1 MVEALKKL
9 DKKFLIIAGCV
20 ILIPIF
26 VIVFLAIVQGCSG
39 GTITYEKYEQKM
51 ISAAQKYFAD
61 KNKINAIEEFVKY
74 VNWEGNPI
82 DYTPPEYKTLD
93 VPVDTLRDPIAEEV
107 IRDKKLEEILIV
119 YYNGRYQPDKCE
131 SHRVEVD
138 ALEELRQLAGEENLL
153 PIPVGVPDG
162 FKLVKSHVFFG
173 SKKGTT
179 YQLMGEEYVEAGV
192 SVKRYAC
199 DPEKLRM
206 CSYFL
211 YFQNEAGERLNFSAR
226 MVMDYNVDSVL
237 QADGG
242 QVNVK
247 KVEGMDQ
254 VVHIDRGEEQFIW
267 MRENLLE
274 PVPAQI
280 MILGPDDIEISDVER
295 SYVCLEIQ
303 ANSTVCDLDTMLS
316 CFGFTAQ

>member
-1 MVEALKKL
+1 MTEQEFREKLKQSVGHTELSPDRQYRVLARMKGGRR
-9 DKKFLIIAGCV
+9 KVCSWSKMKISIV
-20 ILIPIF
+20 ISL
-26 VIVFLAIVQGCSG
+26 VVLMTMG
-39 GTITYEKYEQKM
+39 
-51 ISAAQKYFAD
+51 AAVAT
-61 KNKINAIEEFVKY
+61 EFVKY

-82 DYTPPEYKTLD
+82 DYTPPEYQTLD
-93 VPVDTLRDPIAEEV
+93 VPVDMLRDPIAEEV
-107 IRDKKLEEILIV
+107 TRNKKLEEVLIV
-119 YYNGRYQPDKCE
+119 YYNGRYQPDKCV

-138 ALEELRQLAGEENLL
+138 ALDELRQLAGDENLL
-153 PIPVGVPDG
+153 PIPVWVPDG

-199 DPEKLRM
+199 DREKLRM

-226 MVMDYNVDSVL
+226 MVMDYNADSVL

-242 QVNVK
+242 QVNMK

-254 VVHIDRGEEQFIW
+254 VVHIDRGEDQFIW
-267 MRENLLE
+267 MRKNLLE
-274 PVPAQI
+274 PIPAPI

-295 SYVCLEIQ
+295 SYVCLELQ

-316 CFGFTAQ
+316 CFGLIAQ

>member
-1 MVEALKKL
+1 MTEQEFRDKLKQSIGHTGLSSDRQYRVLAEMKGERSRMRTWG
-9 DKKFLIIAGCV
+9 KMQI
-20 ILIPIF
+20 
-26 VIVFLAIVQGCSG
+26 AIV
-39 GTITYEKYEQKM
+39 
-51 ISAAQKYFAD
+51 ISLVVLMTMGAAVA
-61 KNKINAIEEFVKY
+61 AEFVKY

-119 YYNGRYQPDKCE
+119 YYNGRYQPDKCV

>member
-1 MVEALKKL
+1 MTEQEFRDKLKQCVGHTGL
-9 DKKFLIIAGCV
+9 SSDRQYRVLAGMKGERSRMRTWGKMQ
-20 ILIPIF
+20 I
-26 VIVFLAIVQGCSG
+26 AIV
-39 GTITYEKYEQKM
+39 
-51 ISAAQKYFAD
+51 ISLVVLMTMGAAVA
-61 KNKINAIEEFVKY
+61 AEFVKY

-82 DYTPPEYKTLD
+82 DYMPPEYKTLD

>member
-1 MVEALKKL
+1 MTEQEFRDKLKQCVGHTGL
-9 DKKFLIIAGCV
+9 SSDRQYRVLAGMKGERSRMRTWGKMQ
-20 ILIPIF
+20 I
-26 VIVFLAIVQGCSG
+26 AIV
-39 GTITYEKYEQKM
+39 
-51 ISAAQKYFAD
+51 ISLVVLMTMGAAVA
-61 KNKINAIEEFVKY
+61 AEFVKY